1 MKKIFALAALAALV
15 LGAPACSKQDTPRKP
30 KQGQNQNLKPDPKA
44 VMLDGVY
51 TASMAMGDAMEKSL
65 TFTKAGMVT
74 YKMMPKAKPA
84 DATESLADK
93 QDKGMA
99 QMETIM
105 GKYTISGTM
114 VTFTEMKDDKGK
126 PIAKEKMA
134 EFARVSYDKAKDEIT
149 QQLGDKTK
157 VVYKKMKDKK

>member
-30 KQGQNQNLKPDPKA
+30 KQSQNQTLKPDPKA

-51 TASMAMGDAMEKSL
+51 TASMAMGDAMEKSF
-65 TFTKAGMVT
+65 TFTKTGMVT

-99 QMETIM
+99 QMETFM

-114 VTFTEMKDDKGK
+114 VTFTDMKDDKGK
-126 PIAKEKMA
+126 AIAKEKMA